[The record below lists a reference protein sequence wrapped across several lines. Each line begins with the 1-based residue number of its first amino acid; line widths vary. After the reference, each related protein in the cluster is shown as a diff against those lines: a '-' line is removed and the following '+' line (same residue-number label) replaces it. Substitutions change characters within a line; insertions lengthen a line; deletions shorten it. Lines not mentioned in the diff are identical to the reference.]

1 MSEADLH
8 LDNAP
13 IIEAV
18 LDIDCVLPVSF
29 QLQDVE
35 GAARDSLRGE
45 YPKFRTQFLLQH
57 SVKHPADGP
66 AEVSGSKALQALQF
80 LKEDEKQLVQLRRN
94 GFSFNRLTPYDSLD
108 AYLPEI
114 ERTWN
119 AYRELAGPTSVRRI
133 SLRYI
138 NRLLFPVDGGS
149 LRLSDHLRQ
158 APQLPE
164 GPKLAFTGF
173 LHKHQ
178 AVEEG
183 TGNKVAIVIASQPVV
198 NDELPVILDITAS
211 RDCRLQP
218 DRWDEIRDAV
228 LALRSLKNLVFK
240 RSLTEPCLN
249 RYSPQPS

>member
-35 GAARDSLRGE
+35 SAARDALRGE
-45 YPKFRTQFLLQH
+45 YPKFRTQYLLQH
-57 SVKHPADGP
+57 SVKQPADGP
-66 AEVSGSKALQALQF
+66 AEVSGSRALQALQF

-94 GFSFNRLTPYDSLD
+94 GFSFNRLAPYDSLD

-164 GPKLAFTGF
+164 GTKLAFTGF

-198 NDELPVILDITAS
+198 LTSTSHPSPWNKA
-211 RDCRLQP
+211 
-218 DRWDEIRDAV
+218 
-228 LALRSLKNLVFK
+228 ALR
-240 RSLTEPCLN
+240 RSVPDLP
-249 RYSPQPS
+249 RVPQPPIESGMAERARSSPRRASWSRR

>member
-1 MSEADLH
+1 MSEADFQ

-18 LDIDCVLPVSF
+18 LDIDCALPVSF

-35 GAARDSLRGE
+35 SSARDAFSGE
-45 YPKFRTQFLLQH
+45 YPKLRTQHLLQH
-57 SVKHPADGP
+57 SVKQLADGP
-66 AEVSGSKALQALQF
+66 AEVSGSRTIQALQF
-80 LKEDEKQLVQLRRN
+80 LQNDEKQLVQLRRN
-94 GFSFNRLTPYDSLD
+94 GFSFNRLAPYDSLD

-119 AYRELAGPTSVRRI
+119 AYRELAGPSSVRRI

-138 NRLLFPVDGGS
+138 NRLLFAVDGGN

-164 GPKLAFTGF
+164 GPKLAFAGF

-198 NDELPVILDITAS
+198 DDELPVILDITAS
-211 RDCRLQP
+211 KDCRLQP
-218 DRWDEIRDAV
+218 DRWEEIRDAV
-228 LALRSLKNLVFK
+228 RALRTLKNLIFK
-240 RSLTEPCLN
+240 QSLTEPCLN